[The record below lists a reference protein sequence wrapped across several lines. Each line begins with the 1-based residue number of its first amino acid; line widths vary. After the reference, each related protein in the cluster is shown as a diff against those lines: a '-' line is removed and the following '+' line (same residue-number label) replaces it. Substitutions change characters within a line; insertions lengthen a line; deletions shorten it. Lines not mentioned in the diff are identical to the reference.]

1 MDYNNKFSVITSQ
14 TVYSG
19 KSGSE
24 VIIRGINL
32 LGNGK
37 YVKQVTMAG
46 VPGNVIVSNNYDI
59 FLYAR
64 RGVSG
69 TQGIICIENDLGE
82 IVSGGSWKYE

>member
-14 TVYSG
+14 SVYSG

-24 VIIRGINL
+24 VIIRGVNL

-37 YVKQVTMAG
+37 LVKQVTLAG
-46 VPGNVIVSNNYDI
+46 VPGNVIMSNNYDI

-64 RGVSG
+64 RGMSG
-69 TQGIICIENDLGE
+69 TRGIICIENDIGE